1 MLRRTHD
8 GRGGELM
15 EETRQSEEGGPPAVV
30 GIAAIVGFGKAVFE
44 GLFGIIA
51 VAAADSISDGFGLGA
66 TLFAIAY
73 AVSSLFLWRG
83 NRAALYATVALSV
96 FGLVVAVVYWFQAT
110 DAALGAAIALGGLN
124 ALVLY
129 LLLGT
134 SSGREYF
141 AKSRA

>member
-1 MLRRTHD
+1 
-8 GRGGELM
+8 M
-15 EETRQSEEGGPPAVV
+15 EETRQREEGGPPAVV

-51 VAAADSISDGFGLGA
+51 LAAADSISDGFGLGA

-134 SSGREYF
+134 STGREYF

>member
-1 MLRRTHD
+1 
-8 GRGGELM
+8 M
-15 EETRQSEEGGPPAVV
+15 EETRQREEGGPPAVV

>member
-1 MLRRTHD
+1 
-8 GRGGELM
+8 M
-15 EETRQSEEGGPPAVV
+15 EEAPQLDTTGPPAVV
-30 GIAAIVGFGKAVFE
+30 GIAAIIGFGKAVFE

-51 VAAADSISDGFGLGA
+51 LAAADSISDGFGLGA

-73 AVSSLFLWRG
+73 AVASLLLWRG
-83 NRAALYATVALSV
+83 SRPALYATVALS
-96 FGLVVAVVYWFQAT
+96 VAVVYWFQAT

>member
-8 GRGGELM
+8 GRGGEVM
-15 EETRQSEEGGPPAVV
+15 EETRQREEGGPPAVV